1 MSDGGSELP
10 LHSPKTLGQENEDG
24 GILGDS
30 WQRSWQGQEVLTSD
44 GYMVGHTGVVMVESS
59 SWHELHLV

>member
-30 WQRSWQGQEVLTSD
+30 WQSLGKNHR
-44 GYMVGHTGVVMVESS
+44 Y
-59 SWHELHLV
+59 